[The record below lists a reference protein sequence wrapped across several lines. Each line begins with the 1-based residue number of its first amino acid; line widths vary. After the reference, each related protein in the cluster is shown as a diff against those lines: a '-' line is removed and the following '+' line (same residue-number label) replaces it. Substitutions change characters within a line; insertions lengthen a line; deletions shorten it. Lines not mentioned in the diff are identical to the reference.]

1 MLLEL
6 IREYLSE
13 EDIEYVSAISLRD
26 CKIKKPYLLTK
37 AGIEAEKASA
47 IIFAVPYYVSGNE
60 DRNIS
65 LYAISKDY
73 HLYFSLLF
81 GRLIPKLK
89 KEYPGGIFVGFSD
102 HSPIDEVHAAAA
114 VGLGIVGKNH
124 LLITEKY
131 SSFVFI
137 GCIITDVPCDTFY
150 EEPKECENCGK
161 CTSVCP
167 CGLDNKKC
175 ISALSQK
182 KGELSVCEANALIS
196 SGTVWGCDICQLSC
210 PHSAKISETK
220 NPFFLE
226 KRISKLTKDIINN
239 MSDEDF
245 SARAYSWRGRN
256 TILRNL
262 ELVENGDKNEQA

>member
-6 IREYLSE
+6 MREYLSE
-13 EDIEYVSAISLRD
+13 EGIEYVSAISLGN
-26 CKIKKPYLLTK
+26 CKINKPYLMEK
-37 AGIEAEKASA
+37 AGIEAEKSNA
-47 IIFAVPYYVSGNE
+47 IIFAVPYYVNE
-60 DRNIS
+60 KDHRNIS
-65 LYAISKDY
+65 LYAISRDY

-81 GRLIPKLK
+81 ERLITRLK
-89 KEYPGGIFVGFSD
+89 KEYPNGNFIGFSD

-114 VGLGIVGKNH
+114 AGLGIIGKNR

-137 GCIITDVPCDTFY
+137 GCIITDMPCDTFY
-150 EEPKECENCGK
+150 DVPKECEGCGR
-161 CTSVCP
+161 CLFACP
-167 CGLDNKKC
+167 CGLESEKC

-182 KGELSVCEANALIS
+182 KGELSEHEANALLS
-196 SGTVWGCDICQLSC
+196 SGTVWGCDICQLAC
-210 PHSAKISETK
+210 PHSVGIFETK
-220 NPFFLE
+220 IPFFLE
-226 KRISKLTKDIINN
+226 KRISKLTKEIINN

-262 ELVENGDKNEQA
+262 DLS